1 MKELEKYQKKLQR
14 YMDKDRYQHTL
25 GVMYTA
31 ASLAMAYHYDIDKA
45 MLAGLLHDCAK
56 NVPNQ
61 KKIELCKK
69 NQVEVTEIERENPFL
84 LHAKV
89 GAIIARKK
97 YHVKDEEILHAIAVH
112 TTGVPEMNTLD
123 MILFIADY
131 IEPGRD
137 KAKNLGQIRKMAF
150 QNLEHTVEKILSDT
164 LNYLNN
170 KSGRIDP
177 TTEQTY
183 EYYKNRRKLVDEY

>member
-1 MKELEKYQKKLQR
+1 MKDLEKYQKKLQR
-14 YMDKDRYQHTL
+14 YMDKSRYQHTL

-56 NVPNQ
+56 NVPHE
-61 KKIELCKK
+61 KKFELCKK
-69 NQVEVTEIERENPFL
+69 YQVEVTEIERENPFL

-89 GAIIARKK
+89 GAIIAKKK
-97 YHVKDEEILHAIAVH
+97 YHVKDDEILHAIAVH

-137 KAKNLGQIRKMAF
+137 KAKNLDQIRKMAF
-150 QNLEHTVEKILSDT
+150 HNLEHTVEKILYDT

-183 EYYKNRRKLVDEY
+183 EYYKNRRKLADEY

>member
-1 MKELEKYQKKLQR
+1 MKDLEKYQKKLQR
-14 YMDKDRYQHTL
+14 YMDKSRYQHTL

-31 ASLAMAYHYDIDKA
+31 ASLAMAYQYDIDKA
-45 MLAGLLHDCAK
+45 MFAGLLHDCAK
-56 NVPNQ
+56 NVPHD
-61 KKIELCKK
+61 KKLELCKK
-69 NQVEVTEIERENPFL
+69 YQVEVTDIERENPFL

-112 TTGVPEMNTLD
+112 TTGAPNMNTLD

-137 KAKNLGQIRKMAF
+137 KAKNLGQVRKMAY

-164 LNYLNN
+164 LNYLNG

-177 TTEQTY
+177 TTELTY
-183 EYYKNRRKLVDEY
+183 QYYKNRRELANEH

>member
-97 YHVKDEEILHAIAVH
+97 YHVKDEEILHAISVH
-112 TTGVPEMNTLD
+112 TTGAPEMNTLD

-137 KAKNLGQIRKMAF
+137 KAKNLDQIREMAF
-150 QNLEHTVEKILSDT
+150 QNLEHTVEKILYDT
-164 LNYLNN
+164 LNYLNK

-183 EYYKNRRKLVDEY
+183 EYYKNRRKLIV

>member
-1 MKELEKYQKKLQR
+1 MKDLEKYQKKLQH
-14 YMDKDRYQHTL
+14 YIDKNRYQHTL
-25 GVMYTA
+25 GVMYISA
-31 ASLAMAYHYDIDKA
+31 ALAMAYHYDIDKA

-56 NVPNQ
+56 NIPNE
-61 KKIELCKK
+61 KKIEICKK
-69 NQVEVTEIERENPFL
+69 HHIEVTDIELENPFL

-89 GAIIARKK
+89 GAFIAKKK

-112 TTGVPEMNTLD
+112 TTGVPEMGTLD

-137 KAKNLGQIRKMAF
+137 KAQNLPMIREMAF
-150 QNLEHTVEKILSDT
+150 QNLEQTVEKILYDT
-164 LNYLNN
+164 LNYLNE

-177 TTEQTY
+177 ATSITY
-183 EYYKNRRKLVDEY
+183 EYYKNRRNLIV

>member
-1 MKELEKYQKKLQR
+1 MKDLEKYQKKLQR
-14 YMDKDRYQHTL
+14 YIDKSRYQHTL

-56 NVPNQ
+56 NIPHE

-69 NQVEVTEIERENPFL
+69 YDIEITDIERENPFL

-97 YHVKDEEILHAIAVH
+97 YHIKDEEILHAISVH
-112 TTGVPEMNTLD
+112 TTGAPEMNTLD

-137 KAKNLGQIRKMAF
+137 KAKNLDQIREMAF
-150 QNLEHTVEKILSDT
+150 QNLEHTVEKILYDT
-164 LNYLNN
+164 LNYLNK

-183 EYYKNRRKLVDEY
+183 EYYKNRRKLIV

>member
-1 MKELEKYQKKLQR
+1 MKDLEKYQKKLQH
-14 YMDKDRYQHTL
+14 YIDKNRYQHTL
-25 GVMYTA
+25 GVMYTSA
-31 ASLAMAYHYDIDKA
+31 ALAMAYHYDIDKA

-56 NVPNQ
+56 NIPNE
-61 KKIELCKK
+61 KKIEICKK
-69 NQVEVTEIERENPFL
+69 HHIEVTDIELENPFL

-89 GAIIARKK
+89 GAFIAKKK

-112 TTGVPEMNTLD
+112 TTGVPEMGTLD

-137 KAKNLGQIRKMAF
+137 KAQNLPMIREMAF
-150 QNLEHTVEKILSDT
+150 QNLEQTVEKILYDT
-164 LNYLNN
+164 LNYLNE

-177 TTEQTY
+177 ATSITY
-183 EYYKNRRKLVDEY
+183 EYYKNRRNLIV

>member
-1 MKELEKYQKKLQR
+1 MQHPIPSAILSQMQR
-14 YMDKDRYQHTL
+14 YIDKSRYQHTL

-56 NVPNQ
+56 NIPHE

-69 NQVEVTEIERENPFL
+69 YEIEITDIERENPFL

-97 YHVKDEEILHAIAVH
+97 YHVKDEEILHAISVH
-112 TTGVPEMNTLD
+112 TTGAPEMNTLD

-137 KAKNLGQIRKMAF
+137 KAKNLDQIREMAF
-150 QNLEHTVEKILSDT
+150 QNLEHTVEKILYDT
-164 LNYLNN
+164 LNYLNK

-183 EYYKNRRKLVDEY
+183 EYYKNRRKLIV

>member
-183 EYYKNRRKLVDEY
+183 EYYKNRRKLADEY

>member
-1 MKELEKYQKKLQR
+1 MKDLEKYQKKLQR
-14 YMDKDRYQHTL
+14 YLDKDRYQHTL

-56 NVPNQ
+56 NIPNE
-61 KKIELCKK
+61 KKLELCKK
-69 NQVEVTEIERENPFL
+69 YDIEVTDIERENPFL

-89 GAIIARKK
+89 GALIARKK
-97 YHVKDEEILHAIAVH
+97 YHVKDEEILHAISVH
-112 TTGVPEMNTLD
+112 TTGAPEMGTLD

-137 KAKNLGQIRKMAF
+137 KAKNLGQVREMAF
-150 QNLEHTVEKILSDT
+150 QNLEHTVEKILYDT
-164 LNYLNN
+164 LNYLNG

-183 EYYKNRRKLVDEY
+183 EYYKKRRKLVV

>member
-1 MKELEKYQKKLQR
+1 MKDLEKYQKKLQR
-14 YMDKDRYQHTL
+14 YIDKSRYQHTL

-56 NVPNQ
+56 NIPHE

-69 NQVEVTEIERENPFL
+69 YDIEITDIERENPFL

-97 YHVKDEEILHAIAVH
+97 YHIKDEEILHAISVH
-112 TTGVPEMNTLD
+112 TTGTPEMNTLD

-137 KAKNLGQIRKMAF
+137 KAKNLDQIREMAF
-150 QNLEHTVEKILSDT
+150 QNLEHTVEKILYDT
-164 LNYLNN
+164 LNYLNK

-183 EYYKNRRKLVDEY
+183 EYYKNRRKLIV